1 MNMTARHRSFR
12 VKRVAE
18 LLGLSTYQVYQL
30 IKNRKLTPSGR
41 RPMRI
46 SLQEL
51 RRYLLERQP
60 VLVFLFHDLECQI
73 YKSLSE
79 GHTEAL
85 GGLPSSPY
93 PDTPN
98 MPSAALKTPYRGI
111 LEVGAG

>member
-1 MNMTARHRSFR
+1 MTARHRSFR

-73 YKSLSE
+73 NKSLSE

-85 GGLPSSPY
+85 GGLPSHPTQTH
-93 PDTPN
+93 PTCPQRR
-98 MPSAALKTPYRGI
+98 LKRLT
-111 LEVGAG
+111 GAF

>member
-60 VLVFLFHDLECQI
+60 
-73 YKSLSE
+73 E
-79 GHTEAL
+79 GRTEAL
-85 GGLPSSPY
+85 GGLP
-93 PDTPN
+93 
-98 MPSAALKTPYRGI
+98 
-111 LEVGAG
+111 